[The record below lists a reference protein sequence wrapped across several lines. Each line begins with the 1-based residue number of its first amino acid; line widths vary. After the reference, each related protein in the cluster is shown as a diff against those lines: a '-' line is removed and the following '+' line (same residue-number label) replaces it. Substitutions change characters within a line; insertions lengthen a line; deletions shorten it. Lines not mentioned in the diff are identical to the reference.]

1 MFYQRGEPFKGAMG
15 MEINFFQ
22 RIQSGLLG
30 KRQNLNRWLEET
42 PLEKRR
48 RQLGSQ
54 NEKPVRAHLDVIES
68 AVERVEEGTLGV
80 CEVCHDIVNP
90 RLLEMDYTACVCL
103 DHLSQRER
111 QELESELEFLQTVQ
125 KALLPQQP
133 PEIPELK
140 LAAFSRPAQIV
151 GGDYFDFLRFQDGAH
166 GLVIADA
173 MGHGVSAS
181 LLISSLQAA
190 LRALVPESVSPAA
203 VLQRVNRIFLHNINF
218 TTFVTALLGHYEP
231 ATRTLIYCNAGHNP
245 PLLLN
250 ADDGQE
256 TWLGPTAAAI
266 GLVEAYAPEAQVVT
280 LRDGD
285 ILSFYTDGVTEAS
298 NPQGEQ
304 FGRERLARV
313 VRQNTSLPAQ
323 DLLRVLRQALDDFSG
338 GRPLEDD
345 ATLVICRLEAGEA
358 LTKSANP
365 TRI

>member
-1 MFYQRGEPFKGAMG
+1 
-15 MEINFFQ
+15 MELNFFQ

-30 KRQNLNRWLEET
+30 KRQNLNRWMEAT
-42 PLEKRR
+42 SPEKRQ
-48 RQLGSQ
+48 RQLGAQDKKSVQ
-54 NEKPVRAHLDVIES
+54 AHLDVIES
-68 AVERVEEGTLGV
+68 AVERVEERTLGV

-103 DHLSQRER
+103 EHFSDRER
-111 QELESELEFLQTVQ
+111 QQLESELEFLQTVQ

-166 GLVIADA
+166 ALVIADA

-190 LRALVPESVSPAA
+190 LRALVPESVSPAE

-218 TTFVTALLGHYEP
+218 TTFVTALLGHYVP
-231 ATRTLIYCNAGHNP
+231 ATRTLTYCNAGHNP

-250 ADDGQE
+250 ALDGRE
-256 TWLGPTAAAI
+256 TWLNPTGAAV
-266 GLVEAYAPEAQVVT
+266 GLVEAYAPEARAVT
-280 LRDGD
+280 LRQGD
-285 ILSFYTDGVTEAS
+285 ILVFYTDGVTEAS
-298 NPQGEQ
+298 NLQGEQ
-304 FGRERLARV
+304 FGRERLAQV
-313 VRQNTSLPAQ
+313 VRQNTGLPAQ

-345 ATLVICRLEAGEA
+345 ATLVVCRMEAEEA
-358 LTKSANP
+358 SAKNDQP
-365 TRI
+365 T

>member
-1 MFYQRGEPFKGAMG
+1 

-30 KRQNLNRWLEET
+30 KRQSLNRWLEET
-42 PLEKRR
+42 PPEKRR
-48 RQLGSQ
+48 RQLGLQ
-54 NEKPVRAHLDVIES
+54 DEKPVRAHLDVIES
-68 AVERVEEGTLGV
+68 AVEKVEEGTLGV
-80 CEVCHDIVNP
+80 CDVCHDMVNP

-111 QELESELEFLQTVQ
+111 QELETELNFLQSVQ
-125 KALLPQQP
+125 MALLPQQV
-133 PEIPELK
+133 PEIPELN

-166 GLVIADA
+166 ALVIADA

-190 LRALVPESVSPAA
+190 LRTLVPESLSPAE
-203 VLQRVNRIFLHNINF
+203 VLQRVNRLFLHNINF

-231 ATRTLIYCNAGHNP
+231 ASHMLSYCNAGHNP

-250 ADDGQE
+250 AYDGQE
-256 TWLGPTAAAI
+256 AWLGPTGAAV
-266 GLVEAYAPEAQVVT
+266 GLVEAYAPEARAVM

-285 ILSFYTDGVTEAS
+285 ILSFYTDGITEAS

-304 FGRERLARV
+304 FGRERLAQV

-338 GRPLEDD
+338 GMPLEDD
-345 ATLVICRLEAGEA
+345 ATLVVCRMDSTLH
-358 LTKSANP
+358 
-365 TRI
+365 